1 MKWSSANFCMTP
13 CLRWLSADVRF
24 LGVGE
29 TVDLGDMYLRL
40 QSAGH
45 EVRVYA
51 SDEEAQDVMR
61 GMLTFTS
68 DWQNDL
74 EWIRQAGRDG
84 ALLFETS
91 NLGSLQDDLRRG
103 GYNVIGGSELGD
115 RLENDRE
122 FGQSVLR
129 DLGLCTAET
138 RSFTDFDTAI
148 DFIRGRQARYVFK
161 LNGAGWASTRTYV
174 GRLASGADMIAVLA
188 ATRDRW
194 LLEEKPSFVLMR
206 FVEGVEVGVGAF
218 FNGEQFLEPPN
229 LDWEHKRFF
238 PGDVGE
244 LTGEMGTVVT
254 YRGAERLFD
263 TTLARMTPML
273 RDSGYRGYV
282 NLNTLVNEDG
292 IWPIEFTCRFGYPGF
307 AILDELHMER
317 WDEIFRRLI
326 DGDAR
331 PLTTRDGYAVGI
343 VVTVPPFPYPDGY
356 PELGKGMPVCFDD
369 DVTAED
375 LDGIHFG
382 EVRMQDGRILTAGM
396 IGYAL
401 VATGS
406 GQTIE
411 AARARAYEIAGKVV
425 IPNARYRDDIG
436 ERLIRADHARLVKLG
451 WIPE

>member
-1 MKWSSANFCMTP
+1 
-13 CLRWLSADVRF
+13 VRF

-51 SDEEAQDVMR
+51 SDEEAHDVMR

-68 DWQNDL
+68 EWQNELD
-74 EWIRQAGRDG
+74 WIRDVGKDG
-84 ALLFETS
+84 VILVETS
-91 NLGSLQDDLRRG
+91 NLGSVQDELRHD

-129 DLGLCTAET
+129 QLGLCTAET
-138 RSFTDFDTAI
+138 RSFDDFNAAI
-148 DFIRGRQARYVFK
+148 EFIQDRKARYVFK

-174 GRLASGADMIAVLA
+174 GRLDNGADMISVLT
-188 ATRDRW
+188 ATRDW
-194 LLEEKPSFVLMR
+194 WPFEESPSFVLMR
-206 FVEGVEVGVGAF
+206 YVDGVEVGVGAF
-218 FNGEQFLEPPN
+218 FNGVEFLEPAN

-263 TTLARMTPML
+263 ATLARMGPML

-282 NLNTLVNEDG
+282 NLNTLVNDDG

-307 AILDELHMER
+307 AILDELHMES
-317 WDEIFRRLI
+317 WDEVFKRLAS
-326 DGDAR
+326 GDAR
-331 PLTTRDGYAVGI
+331 PLATRPGYAVGV
-343 VVTVPPFPYPDGY
+343 VVTVPPFPYPHGY
-356 PELGKGMPVCFDD
+356 PELGKGMPVCFQD

-375 LDGIHFG
+375 LNGIHFG
-382 EVRMQDGRILTAGM
+382 EVTMHDGRIVTAGM

-406 GQTIE
+406 GATID
-411 AARARAYEIAGKVV
+411 AARGRAYEIAGKVV
-425 IPNARYRDDIG
+425 IPNARYRNDIG
-436 ERLIRADHARLVKLG
+436 ERLIRTDHARLAELG